1 MMIIIIMIIIIIIVI
16 VIIIIIIIIIII
28 QSTSPGV
35 QYHCALLR
43 IRTLD
48 LSYNDVFKASIQI
61 K

>member
-1 MMIIIIMIIIIIIVI
+1 MMIIIIMIIIIIIIVI
-16 VIIIIIIIIIII
+16 VIIIIIII

>member
-16 VIIIIIIIIIII
+16 VIIIIII

>member
-16 VIIIIIIIIIII
+16 VIIIIIIII

>member
-1 MMIIIIMIIIIIIVI
+1 MMIIIIMIIIIIIIIVI
-16 VIIIIIIIIIII
+16 VIIIIII

>member
-1 MMIIIIMIIIIIIVI
+1 MMIIIIMIIIIIIIVI
-16 VIIIIIIIIIII
+16 VIIIIII